1 MSGGSVPFTLDDP
14 RINASE
20 APYTYF
26 LPTPESLAAVL
37 PGDLVKLVFRP
48 TVAGTKWDAERMWVQ
63 VETVSNNGF
72 AGFLDNEPDDI
83 PGLHAGHPVTCE
95 GRHVI
100 DIMFAPER
108 EASAPRDTRRG
119 YWERCLVDQAVLDGD
134 LPVDY
139 VYREQPD
146 LGKPDDKHP
155 DSGWRI
161 RGDMRDATDEE
172 LEAREFAYVALGAVL
187 NRDDSWIHL
196 IDDPVGSAFR
206 RDFES
211 GVYVPVRRENSTIE

>member
-1 MSGGSVPFTLDDP
+1 MSGGSASFTLDDP

-20 APYTYF
+20 APYTYL
-26 LPTPESLAAVL
+26 LPTQERLAAVL

-63 VETVSNNGF
+63 VESVSNSGF

-83 PGLHAGHPVTCE
+83 PGLHAGQPVTCE
-95 GRHVI
+95 RWRVI

-108 EASAPRDTRRG
+108 EASAPRDTRRE
-119 YWERCLVDQAVLDGD
+119 YWERCLVDQAVLDSD
-134 LPVDY
+134 LQVGY
-139 VYREQPD
+139 VYRVEPE
-146 LGKPDDKHP
+146 LSKPDDRYP

-172 LEAREFAYVALGAVL
+172 LETREFAYVALGAVL
-187 NRDDSWIHL
+187 NRDDTWLHL
-196 IDDPVGSAFR
+196 IDEPVGSAFD
-206 RDFES
+206 RDF
-211 GVYVPVRRENSTIE
+211 VANTYVLSED